1 MKTLNLNKIKKIYFK
16 TLKHNKFFL
25 IVIVIIAF
33 LSGIAGTACTSER
46 HDGIQYDDKSSEKD
60 SSVID
65 LEELQPERQINVYS
79 EDVRDQGNFENITLT
94 IIYDIDLTGNTSK
107 IEFKSTLPSNMKK
120 GKR

>member
-65 LEELQPERQINVYS
+65 LEELQAM
-79 EDVRDQGNFENITLT
+79 GNRAYELYTYPN
-94 IIYDIDLTGNTSK
+94 DAHDSAPTSGPLWN
-107 IEFKSTLPSNMKK
+107 SP
-120 GKR
+120 